1 MRIIKS
7 ARLRDG
13 NEIKLSLKDQVCWQ
27 GFVLTGLPP
36 KHDQHENK
44 PKTLSAAVTI
54 WNRVTSVQDR
64 ITAQEI
70 SAKITANHNLH

>member
-13 NEIKLSLKDQVCWQ
+13 SETKLSLKDPVCWQ
-27 GFVLTGLPP
+27 GFVLTGLPA
-36 KHDQHENK
+36 KLAQHENK
-44 PKTLSAAVTI
+44 PKTLSAAVII
-54 WNRVTSVQDR
+54 WNRVTSVKDR
-64 ITAQEI
+64 ITVQEI